1 MNLRKGDKTS
11 YSDQHGAKRMLI
23 NIAVFEI
30 CIKSPKVNAPSA
42 LAVHKPQASYELPDA
57 DANQLDIDKLINSVI
72 AAPVRQARNALCSKN
87 MGFATFL

>member
-11 YSDQHGAKRMLI
+11 YIDQHGAKRMLI

-57 DANQLDIDKLINSVI
+57 NQLDIDKLINSVK
-72 AAPVRQARNALCSKN
+72 AAPVRKARNASKG
-87 MGFATFL
+87 MGTWIKHVII